1 MTTIP
6 HMTKRKEISM
16 SRTTRR
22 KVAHSRKDTKRA
34 ITKIKREERKV
45 TARKALIMT
54 TKKVWIITCTM
65 VPFNR
70 ASKQTFK
77 CNCVLTASFCLFWL
91 SFRCCAGYKGKKGH
105 ESKYGKKSEHGK
117 KGGDKHYKK
126 WGHKKGKG
134 HWICTHCRNHDVHC
148 DNNNFE

>member
-54 TKKVWIITCTM
+54 TKKV
-65 VPFNR
+65 
-70 ASKQTFK
+70 
-77 CNCVLTASFCLFWL
+77 
-91 SFRCCAGYKGKKGH
+91 
-105 ESKYGKKSEHGK
+105 
-117 KGGDKHYKK
+117 
-126 WGHKKGKG
+126 
-134 HWICTHCRNHDVHC
+134 
-148 DNNNFE
+148 